1 MTYSFLRR
9 VKLLVLQSR
18 GRNPATLR
26 RPNTKL
32 HTVGT
37 TNMFAKTGYWNT
49 PLRPF
54 FFWLDREGPF
64 YRQWI
69 IYRHG
74 KTVGN
79 PRSWIPCGREQ
90 TTCSILRWLRR
101 MCNTPQL
108 LFFLFLRD
116 QSSRNVLFTSSSA
129 SGDSVP
135 KCNDN
140 YPHSTTT
147 TAAQLAIRPLDWRIS
162 RRLLDQDMRPR

>member
-1 MTYSFLRR
+1 MSRRILTAKFIRSARWRIPSCVESNCSFSK
-9 VKLLVLQSR
+9 VE
-18 GRNPATLR
+18 AETLR
-26 RPNTKL
+26 FC
-32 HTVGT
+32 VGPT
-37 TNMFAKTGYWNT
+37 PSFIQSVLRTCLLEQVI

-101 MCNTPQL
+101 MCITPQL

-116 QSSRNVLFTSSSA
+116 KSSRNVLFTSSSA

-140 YPHSTTT
+140 
-147 TAAQLAIRPLDWRIS
+147 
-162 RRLLDQDMRPR
+162 